1 MIIVLTQGFPCYN
14 GRMDSP
20 DAGETTPGCCPTC
33 ASAAQVVCAASLAG
47 NTAQPSGAHFLDIRL
62 PGRVA
67 WSGLWLCAAGCSV
80 LGLVAWLLA
89 PSTGWYQAAAVFIV
103 FAVTFALLGRSQTC
117 HNRRRMRGAEP
128 LVHKVHARARYCQV
142 CECVYFDSRKLPV
155 GLPVGKAMSAAEY
168 RRKLWYACGFTKPI

>member
-1 MIIVLTQGFPCYN
+1 MIIVPTRVLPCYN

-20 DAGETTPGCCPTC
+20 DAGDKPPGHCPTC
-33 ASAAQVVCAASLAG
+33 ASAAQTVCAASLAG
-47 NTAQPSGAHFLDIRL
+47 STAQLPGAHILDIRL

-67 WSGLWLCAAGCSV
+67 WSGLWLCAVGCSV
-80 LGLVAWLLA
+80 LGLVAWVLA
-89 PSTGWYQAAAVFIV
+89 PSTGWYQAAGV
-103 FAVTFALLGRSQTC
+103 FAVFAGTFALLGFSQTR

-128 LVHKVHARARYCQV
+128 LVHKIHARARYCQV

-155 GLPVGKAMSAAEY
+155 GIPVGKAMSAAEY